1 MRRTRALRILALA
14 LLATPVCLAQD
25 GAAEAAASNPRDSV
39 VKIMVTYRA
48 PDLYRPWA
56 KQGPEEITGTGFVIE
71 GNRIITNAHVA
82 EHASR
87 VLVQPPGETKKL
99 VGEVVAIASG
109 IDLAVITLQ
118 DEAEAAEF
126 FAEHPPMT
134 FKTDLPDSGSTVQVY
149 GFPMGGTQLSIT
161 AGDVNRIEYD
171 MYYNLTPGLTIQIDA
186 AVNPGNSGGP
196 AVQDG
201 GVIGVVFSTMDEA
214 ENIAYLIPTE
224 EVLAFLDDVEDGSY
238 EGRPRLWV
246 SYQKLVNQ
254 SLRDSVGVGDDI
266 TGVLYVSDEP
276 SLEGGLHDGDIITAI
291 GPWDVDNEG
300 TIRLR
305 DDIRVDLEYAAPHA
319 VGPDGSVPLTVHRAG
334 STAEVR
340 VPAPRAWPFVMPY
353 MGADYPPYM
362 IYGPLVFIP
371 AYQDFFNRNN
381 GYLLALRKSPLSE
394 RAFDV
399 PRAPDEQFVVVL
411 SPMFPHPIAQ
421 GYDPMDLPALERVN
435 GVEIRSLAHLVE
447 VLRDVEGE
455 FVTFEWHGRGPEMLV
470 FPRGQMDDVTE
481 EILENNGIRRQMSP
495 ELQEIWDAE

>member
-1 MRRTRALRILALA
+1 MRSPRPILALV
-14 LLATPVCLAQD
+14 LAVLTAPVCRAQEGGE
-25 GAAEAAASNPRDSV
+25 GAGNPRDSV
-39 VKIMVTYRA
+39 VKVMVTYRA

-87 VLVQPPGETKKL
+87 VLIQPPGTTDKL
-99 VGEVVAIASG
+99 VGEVAAIASG
-109 IDLAVITLQ
+109 IDLAVITLK
-118 DEAEAAEF
+118 DEGEAEAF
-126 FAEHPPMT
+126 FAEHPPMS
-134 FKTDLPDSGSTVQVY
+134 FKTQLPDAGSTVQVY

-224 EVLAFLDDVEDGSY
+224 EVLAFLEDIEDGAY

-246 SYQKLVNQ
+246 SYQQLVNKT
-254 SLRDSVGVGDDI
+254 LRASVGIGDDV
-266 TGVLYVSDEP
+266 TGVLCVSDMP
-276 SLEGGLHDGDIITAI
+276 SLEGGLRSGDVIT
-291 GPWDVDNEG
+291 GVGQWDVDNEG
-300 TIRLR
+300 TIKLR

-319 VGPDGSVPLTVHRAG
+319 VGDDGNVPMAVHRDGA
-334 STAEVR
+334 SIEVR
-340 VPAPRAWPFVMPY
+340 VPAPRAWPFVMKY
-353 MGADYPPYM
+353 RGTEYPPYM

-371 AYQDFFNRNN
+371 AYEDFFNRNN
-381 GYLLALRKSPLSE
+381 GYLLSLRKSPLSE

-399 PRAPDEQFVVVL
+399 PRTGGEQFVVVL
-411 SPMFPHPIAQ
+411 SPMFPHPITQ
-421 GYDPMDLPALERVN
+421 GYEPIDLPALARVN
-435 GVEIRSLAHLVE
+435 GVEIHSLAHLVE
-447 VLRDVEGE
+447 TLRDAEGE
-455 FVTFEWHGRGPEMLV
+455 YVTFEWHGRGTETLV
-470 FPRGQMDDVTE
+470 FPREQIEDVTE

-495 ELQEIWDAE
+495 ELQEIWDG